1 MKKFNIETFG
11 FYSFGTH
18 RTKQSEYMYLF
29 SDRINFPIKYKKWSY
44 TGDFA
49 NALEL
54 NEFL

>member
-18 RTKQSEYMYLF
+18 RTKQMYLF